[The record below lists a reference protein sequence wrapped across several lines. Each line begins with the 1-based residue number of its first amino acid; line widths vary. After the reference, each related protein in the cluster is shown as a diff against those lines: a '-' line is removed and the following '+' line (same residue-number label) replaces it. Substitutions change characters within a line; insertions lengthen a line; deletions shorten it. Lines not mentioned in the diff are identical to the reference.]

1 MRALLVAVA
10 LVLSPVAALA
20 QTLTVTNAEGK
31 VTTFSPEAL
40 AALPRAEARLGGK
53 TAYDGVSL
61 SAVLR
66 EAGVPQG
73 PRLHGKPMQAF
84 VVVTGKD
91 GYRAVLSIAETDPSF
106 RDSAIIIAERHKGRF
121 AAARRRGPLRLVIDA
136 DAPARSR
143 RAPGGF
149 RDGGGRALAVAP
161 ARAGRQPERCS
172 PRSWMTL
179 ARPTIRSSTSPM
191 RAGSLPV

>member
-1 MRALLVAVA
+1 MRALLVAAA
-10 LVLSPVAALA
+10 LVLTPVAALA
-20 QTLTVTNAEGK
+20 QSLTVTNAEGK
-31 VTTFSPEAL
+31 VTTLTPEAL

-53 TAYDGVSL
+53 AVYQGVSL

-106 RDSAIIIAERHKGRF
+106 RDAPIILADRLKT
-121 AAARRRGPLRLVIDA
+121 GPLDPRDGALRLVIDA
-136 DAPARSR
+136 DARPDRGVRDVMSVSVVA
-143 RAPGGF
+143 AP
-149 RDGGGRALAVAP
+149 
-161 ARAGRQPERCS
+161 
-172 PRSWMTL
+172 
-179 ARPTIRSSTSPM
+179 
-191 RAGSLPV
+191 

>member
-1 MRALLVAVA
+1 MRALLIAAA
-10 LVLSPVAALA
+10 LALAPVAALA
-20 QTLTVTNAEGK
+20 QSLTVTNAEGK
-31 VTTFSPEAL
+31 VTVLSPEAL

-53 TAYDGVSL
+53 VVYQGVSL

-106 RDSAIIIAERHKGRF
+106 RDGPIILADRLKTGPL
-121 AAARRRGPLRLVIDA
+121 AADEGPLRLVIDA
-136 DAPARSR
+136 DARPDRGVRQVLSVAVVA
-143 RAPGGF
+143 AP
-149 RDGGGRALAVAP
+149 
-161 ARAGRQPERCS
+161 
-172 PRSWMTL
+172 
-179 ARPTIRSSTSPM
+179 
-191 RAGSLPV
+191 

>member
-1 MRALLVAVA
+1 MRAVLIALA
-10 LVLSPVAALA
+10 LVLAPVAALA
-20 QTLTVTNAEGK
+20 QSLTVTNAEGK
-31 VTTFSPEAL
+31 VTVLSPEAL

-53 TAYDGVSL
+53 VVYQGVSL

-106 RDSAIIIAERHKGRF
+106 RDGPIILADRLKTGPL
-121 AAARRRGPLRLVIDA
+121 AADEGPLRLVIDA
-136 DAPARSR
+136 DARPDRGVRQVLSVAVVA
-143 RAPGGF
+143 AP
-149 RDGGGRALAVAP
+149 
-161 ARAGRQPERCS
+161 
-172 PRSWMTL
+172 
-179 ARPTIRSSTSPM
+179 
-191 RAGSLPV
+191 

>member
-1 MRALLVAVA
+1 MRAVLIALA
-10 LVLSPVAALA
+10 LVLAPVAALA
-20 QTLTVTNAEGK
+20 QSLTVTNTEGK
-31 VTTFSPEAL
+31 VTVLSPEAL

-53 TAYDGVSL
+53 IVYQGVSL

-106 RDSAIIIAERHKGRF
+106 RDAPIILADRIKTGPLAAEE
-121 AAARRRGPLRLVIDA
+121 GPLRLVIDA
-136 DAPARSR
+136 DARPDRGVRQVLSVAVVA
-143 RAPGGF
+143 AP
-149 RDGGGRALAVAP
+149 
-161 ARAGRQPERCS
+161 
-172 PRSWMTL
+172 
-179 ARPTIRSSTSPM
+179 
-191 RAGSLPV
+191 

>member
-1 MRALLVAVA
+1 MRALLIAAA
-10 LVLSPVAALA
+10 LVLTPVAALA
-20 QTLTVTNAEGK
+20 QSLTVTSAKGK
-31 VTTFSPEAL
+31 VTVLSPEAL

-53 TAYDGVSL
+53 VVYQGVSL

-106 RDSAIIIAERHKGRF
+106 RDGPIILADRLKTGPL
-121 AAARRRGPLRLVIDA
+121 AADEGPLRLVIDA
-136 DAPARSR
+136 DARPDRGVRQVLSVAVVA
-143 RAPGGF
+143 AP
-149 RDGGGRALAVAP
+149 
-161 ARAGRQPERCS
+161 
-172 PRSWMTL
+172 
-179 ARPTIRSSTSPM
+179 
-191 RAGSLPV
+191 